1 MKKFLLIILMLLLS
15 AGFAFAQ
22 KYVTITEDCVYL
34 DELTASH
41 IPHNKVECGIKAG
54 SEKFITK
61 DVIQSH
67 LDSAGINGT
76 VLNDVLVSREWEK
89 LSYEKV
95 SEYIENEYKTAYPD
109 MKIVVDQLRI
119 SDDIYDN
126 PDIKMNISCDTSK
139 LGGGYAQI
147 RLGNNKYQIYYYV
160 KGFKDAYVTTER
172 IKAGDSLAGKVK
184 KVNIEVTN
192 LKNELIDN
200 AESLAASRAVPAG
213 KVITADIVQEKP
225 ALKKGEAVK
234 IIVSNGI
241 LHIETQ
247 GVVEENAMPGKQVLV
262 RNLTSQKV
270 ISGSYIGNGIVK
282 ADF

>member
-1 MKKFLLIILMLLLS
+1 MKKFLLIVLMLIFS
-15 AGFAFAQ
+15 AGYSFAY
-22 KYVTITEDCVYL
+22 KHITITEDCVYL

-54 SEKFITK
+54 SEKLITK

-67 LDSAGINGT
+67 LDSAGIKGT
-76 VLNDVLVSREWEK
+76 VLNDVFVAREWEK

-95 SEYIENEYKTAYPD
+95 AEYIKAEYKKTYPD
-109 MKIVVDQLRI
+109 MKIIVDQIRI
-119 SDDIYDN
+119 SEDIYDN

-147 RLGNNKYQIYYYV
+147 KLDNNKYQIYYYV

-172 IKAGDSLAGKVK
+172 IKAGDSLAGKIK
-184 KVNIEVTN
+184 KVNVEVTN
-192 LKNELIDN
+192 LKNELVDN
-200 AESLAASRAVPAG
+200 AESLAASRAAPAG

-234 IIVSNGI
+234 IVVSNGI

-247 GVVEENAMPGKQVLV
+247 GVVEEHAMPGKQVLV
-262 RNLTSQKV
+262 RNLTSQKI

-282 ADF
+282 ANF